1 MKKKILFWGISCA
14 FLFLGYT
21 QEPLQCQDAIIALDE
36 NGETTITSSDV
47 LINTSGELIG
57 LSGNSILNTFIYSMN
72 DNNLAFNA
80 SSEVCVISSNIDFNL
95 DRNPLNNKSYLS
107 FKALDIGTFFNLLNE
122 NLTDCNFDESFFG
135 LTTGDDFSFSVPY
148 VFTFDKDG
156 ILYISDNTSDGISI
170 FNINTNEII
179 PFADFFIDKNITG
192 MTYDFE
198 NDRLLITNGNTS
210 NQTLTAID
218 ITTATIET
226 LFTFT
231 PPIGCDAKALEYIG
245 NNILIAGGGFNSACN
260 EIYTINIENQE
271 INSLLTNT
279 GIFNDFLFIENEIE
293 TATLST
299 TVFTCD
305 NLGENTIEVTQLI
318 DGNPVTCEVTVTILS
333 TFEFTNCPIYRQLA
347 IDPDTGMGII
357 PNLNQNINLISSC
370 SSDFTITQDISSGTL
385 VDAGENIV
393 VTLTA
398 TDELGQTAQCFV
410 TVSTD
415 PILNT
420 DDIVLDKNITLF
432 PNPTKGN
439 ITLQNENNLPL
450 SEVIIYNSIG
460 QIVYTQQIDNTTTD
474 MRISLENYPDGIYF
488 VRINSGNT
496 SVVKRIIKQ

>member
-1 MKKKILFWGISCA
+1 MKKKILFWGIFCA
-14 FLFLGYT
+14 FRFLGYT
-21 QEPLQCQDAIIALDE
+21 QEPLQCQDAVIALDE
-36 NGETTITSSDV
+36 NGEAMITSSDV
-47 LINTSGELIG
+47 LIHTNGKLFAATRE
-57 LSGNSILNTFIYSMN
+57 SGNVVEYNYSLINNTIEIVDSDLLCEAILYNSY
-72 DNNLAFNA
+72 
-80 SSEVCVISSNIDFNL
+80 
-95 DRNPLNNKSYLS
+95 DRNPTTKTRYITGEVFDLLPYL
-107 FKALDIGTFFNLLNE
+107 APIGPSDVFCDLNE
-122 NLTDCNFDESFFG
+122 AILGFSNGSFIFAP
-135 LTTGDDFSFSVPY
+135 LY
-148 VFTFDKDG
+148 FTFDNTG
-156 ILYISDNTSDGISI
+156 TLYAYLNFSDNLINI
-170 FNINTNEII
+170 FDPHSNLIT
-179 PFADFFIDKNITG
+179 PFANVQFNLFNTG
-192 MTYDFE
+192 ITYDFD
-198 NDRLLITNGNTS
+198 NHRILITNGTVSDQNLISIDLETQEVNTLFSFNVPENCNAKAIEYIGDNILIISGTFGNDCSSFHSLNIETQEITTVSNTNS
-210 NQTLTAID
+210 NQT
-218 ITTATIET
+218 
-226 LFTFT
+226 F
-231 PPIGCDAKALEYIG
+231 
-245 NNILIAGGGFNSACN
+245 S
-260 EIYTINIENQE
+260 
-271 INSLLTNT
+271 
-279 GIFNDFLFIENEIE
+279 DFLFIEDEVENAFLNI
-293 TATLST
+293 T
-299 TVFTCD
+299 TFTCD